1 MKIYDSEEEKIGEEN
16 EDDLTGLGKD
26 SFSAAVLWATDW
38 TTETIISQLKK
49 GNIELSPSFQR
60 RDAWGSDRKSRFIE
74 SIFLGLPIPQII
86 LAERKD
92 KRGSYVVIDGKQR
105 LLSIRQFC
113 VNENE
118 DTFDSLYLK
127 GLVVLNDLNNKNF
140 NDIKHELDF
149 SNYISAFE
157 NQSIR
162 TVIIRNWPNQNFL
175 YTVFL
180 RLNTGSLPLSPQELR
195 QALNPGPFTGFADSF
210 SVDSNQIKN
219 ALRIKKPDYRMR
231 DVEIVVR
238 YFAFRN
244 FFENYTGN
252 LKDFLDKTCEL
263 LNTQWKTDNVNIL
276 AQGEEL
282 NEAIITTFEIFSEN
296 AFNKFSKSGY
306 TGIFNRPV
314 YDIMTYY
321 FSFPQIKEAAL
332 NNKNGV
338 VEIFEQ
344 LCTNDGDFL
353 KSLETSTKNI
363 EPTIK
368 RFSTWGL
375 ALKNLFNIDIK
386 VPFKTNEGIKFQ

>member
-1 MKIYDSEEEKIGEEN
+1 MR
-16 EDDLTGLGKD
+16 L
-26 SFSAAVLWATDW
+26 
-38 TTETIISQLKK
+38 ET
-49 GNIELSPSFQR
+49 
-60 RDAWGSDRKSRFIE
+60 
-74 SIFLGLPIPQII
+74 
-86 LAERKD
+86 
-92 KRGSYVVIDGKQR
+92 
-105 LLSIRQFC
+105 
-113 VNENE
+113 
-118 DTFDSLYLK
+118 
-127 GLVVLNDLNNKNF
+127 
-140 NDIKHELDF
+140 
-149 SNYISAFE
+149 
-157 NQSIR
+157 
-162 TVIIRNWPNQNFL
+162 
-175 YTVFL
+175 
-180 RLNTGSLPLSPQELR
+180 
-195 QALNPGPFTGFADSF
+195 
-210 SVDSNQIKN
+210 
-219 ALRIKKPDYRMR
+219 
-231 DVEIVVR
+231 
-238 YFAFRN
+238 